1 MLKHIVQFAQAA
13 LACVIMVAVVFSI
26 PVVLAAAPVHVGVS
40 IASWK
45 DLLPGHRPTKSDN
58 Q

>member
-26 PVVLAAAPVHVGVS
+26 PAVLAAAPVHVGVS

-45 DLLPGHRPTKSDN
+45 ELLGSHRLAKADN